1 MKEIGNT
8 LPKRHLWRVY
18 VGTSFSIASA
28 TLRLLFRQPWRPLRN
43 QYGMATPFSWIQWAQ
58 DQALRCPALMPYF
71 SMYCSHSSRCRRKER
86 MLVNVAARL

>member
-28 TLRLLFRQPWRPLRN
+28 TLRLRFRQPWRPLRN
-43 QYGMATPFSWIQWAQ
+43 QYGMATPFSWIQW
-58 DQALRCPALMPYF
+58 DG
-71 SMYCSHSSRCRRKER
+71 
-86 MLVNVAARL
+86 AARLRRLSFPHSAYIGCFLDGGT